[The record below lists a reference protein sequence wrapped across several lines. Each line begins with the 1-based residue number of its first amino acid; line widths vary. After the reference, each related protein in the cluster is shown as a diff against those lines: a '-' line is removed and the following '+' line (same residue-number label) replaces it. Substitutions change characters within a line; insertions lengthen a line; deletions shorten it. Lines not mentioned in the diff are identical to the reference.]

1 MAKVGQISIARPGF
15 PLQLKFDESELKST
29 LELEAQPGDH
39 VTLYPGD
46 YRTWYEGAEAGQT
59 TSIEI
64 REGVNVTILPGAK
77 VKYTD
82 EFRNRNFA
90 HSEEPFDSKSESG
103 DPNHP
108 LNPDSNSFPPQ
119 GDESLSSRRY
129 EVPNF
134 TGHVENIVDMNF
146 GSEWAFESDLK
157 NLQDRFNEAVGEGRN
172 TIAVTSSSQTNSSPL
187 KLGDRLEFVEK
198 DSVDIF
204 TEQIPED
211 EDGEGVRVN
220 IEFDKNSVS
229 SINAG
234 RNLTANRSAGEVTI
248 DHEQI
253 IPSGQT
259 ENSGAEVIQ
268 SLFFD
273 NGHVDEVDTTT
284 VATLESREPRNTD
297 GEDGDIWLINGGTFT
312 LDLFLSSSDPSQ
324 FEGSEGDLWVV
335 ANKFESEFR
344 TASTFYLSEN
354 APGANTPDIANG
366 SVWLDV
372 PFSLDPDPED
382 IGVKDKISYQTYS
395 PVASDGNNGDIRATK
410 T

>member
-15 PLQLKFDESELKST
+15 PLQLKFNESELKST

-46 YRTWYEGAEAGQT
+46 FRTWYENAEGGET
-59 TSIEI
+59 TPVNIKQ
-64 REGVNVTILPGAK
+64 GVNVTILPGAK
-77 VKYTD
+77 VRYTD
-82 EFRNRNFA
+82 EFRKRNFA
-90 HSEEPFDSKSESG
+90 HGEAPFDSKNESG

-108 LNPDSNSFPPQ
+108 LNPNSNSYPPQ
-119 GDESLSSRRY
+119 GDETRSSRRY

-134 TGHVENIVDMNF
+134 TGHIENIVDMNF

-157 NLQDRFNEAVGEGRN
+157 NLQDRFNEAVGDNRT
-172 TIAVTSSSQTNSSPL
+172 TIAVTSSSQSGSSPL
-187 KLGDRLEFVEK
+187 KLGDTLEFVEK

-211 EDGEGVRVN
+211 EDGEGVRVS

-253 IPSGQT
+253 IPTGQT